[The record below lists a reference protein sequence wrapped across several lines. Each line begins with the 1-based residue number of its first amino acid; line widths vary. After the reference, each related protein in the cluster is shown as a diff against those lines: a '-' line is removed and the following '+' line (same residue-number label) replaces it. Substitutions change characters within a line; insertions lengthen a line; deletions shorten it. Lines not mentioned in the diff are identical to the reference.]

1 MKIIH
6 HRRNTT
12 ALLASTEPAHGVEVD
27 IRSQGT
33 NLIIHHE
40 PYAEGELFD
49 EWFESYRHDTLILN
63 VKEEGLEQ
71 VLLEKLAY
79 RKFENFFFLDQSIP
93 FLLKTKKNGESR
105 CAIRVSEYEPVSLA
119 ERFAG
124 LVDWVWVDCFA
135 RFPLTIDDYETLKS
149 SGFNLCLVSPELQG
163 RATAEIAE
171 LRRFLDQESMA
182 MDAVCTKVPFE
193 WL

>member
-93 FLLKTKKNGESR
+93 FE
-105 CAIRVSEYEPVSLA
+105 
-119 ERFAG
+119 
-124 LVDWVWVDCFA
+124 
-135 RFPLTIDDYETLKS
+135 
-149 SGFNLCLVSPELQG
+149 
-163 RATAEIAE
+163 
-171 LRRFLDQESMA
+171 M
-182 MDAVCTKVPFE
+182 
-193 WL
+193 